1 MFCTSG
7 LSARTHASAEA
18 ISADDPAPALLKLDA
33 VIDSTLHA
41 RQFRDIRSHVDLA
54 TRGAKL
60 LGLLAHA
67 CFDGRGIVAHVLCDL
82 PGTELRTAHRAEV
95 RDLRAVG
102 GQRFVVI
109 RQRGDRIEREVELIS
124 PTELEARL

>member
-7 LSARTHASAEA
+7 LSARTHGSAEA

-82 PGTELRTAHRAEV
+82 HGTELRTAHRAEV
-95 RDLRAVG
+95 RDLRAVVW
-102 GQRFVVI
+102 QRFSVI
-109 RQRGDRIEREVELIS
+109 LQRPYPLHSEAVRHSPNEL
-124 PTELEARL
+124 